1 LYLRMFYDYSIMKF
15 IVVKPEDPSSART
28 FEEESA
34 RRPSFVRFHS
44 PGCHHCEAMHGEY
57 HALKDSE
64 RLGDVNVVDVDIGS
78 LGDLELPCAK
88 QARGQPIPL
97 MLAVDKRGNPLKEYD
112 GARKR
117 GDMEDFILTEIGSM
131 KGGSRKRKG
140 TIKHK
145 KAKKSSAVSKVRR
158 GNGKKNGSRAKHSR
172 AKHSRAKHSRAKR
185 SRAKRSRAKRS
196 RAKRSRATRS

>member
-1 LYLRMFYDYSIMKF
+1 MKF
-15 IVVKPEDPSSART
+15 IVVKPGDPSSARA

-44 PGCHHCEAMHGEY
+44 PGCYHCEAMHGEY

-78 LGDLELPCAK
+78 LGDLDLPCAK
-88 QARGQPIPL
+88 HARGQPVPL
-97 MLAVDKRGNPLKEYD
+97 MLAVDKKGNPLKEYD

-117 GDMEDFILTEIGSM
+117 GDMEDFILTEVGSM
-131 KGGSRKRKG
+131 KGGSRRRKA
-140 TIKHK
+140 TKKHR
-145 KAKKSSAVSKVRR
+145 KAKRSGTVKRRTKARR
-158 GNGKKNGSRAKHSR
+158 GNGKKNGSRAKHNR

-185 SRAKRSRAKRS
+185 SRTRRS
-196 RAKRSRATRS
+196 

>member
-1 LYLRMFYDYSIMKF
+1 MFYVYSIMKF
-15 IVVKPEDPSSART
+15 IVVKPGDPSSARA

-64 RLGDVNVVDVDIGS
+64 TLGDVNVVDVDIGS
-78 LGDLELPCAK
+78 LGDLDLPCAK
-88 QARGQPIPL
+88 HARGQPVPL
-97 MLAVDKRGNPLKEYD
+97 MLAVDKKGNPLKEYD

-117 GDMEDFILTEIGSM
+117 GDMEDFILTEVRSM
-131 KGGSRKRKG
+131 SGGSRKRKG
-140 TIKHK
+140 T
-145 KAKKSSAVSKVRR
+145 KKSATMKRRTKARR
-158 GNGKKNGSRAKHSR
+158 GDSKKNG
-172 AKHSRAKHSRAKR
+172 SRAKR

-196 RAKRSRATRS
+196 RAKRSRAKRSRTRRS

>member
-1 LYLRMFYDYSIMKF
+1 MKF
-15 IVVKPEDPSSART
+15 IVVKPGDPSSARA

-64 RLGDVNVVDVDIGS
+64 TLGDVNVVDVDIGS
-78 LGDLELPCAK
+78 LGDLDLPCAK
-88 QARGQPIPL
+88 HARGQPVPL
-97 MLAVDKRGNPLKEYD
+97 MLAVDKKGNPLKEYD

-117 GDMEDFILTEIGSM
+117 GDMEDFILTEVRSM
-131 KGGSRKRKG
+131 SGGSRKRKG
-140 TIKHK
+140 T
-145 KAKKSSAVSKVRR
+145 KKSATMKRRTKARR
-158 GNGKKNGSRAKHSR
+158 GDSKKNG
-172 AKHSRAKHSRAKR
+172 SRAKR

-196 RAKRSRATRS
+196 RAMRSRAKRSRTRRS